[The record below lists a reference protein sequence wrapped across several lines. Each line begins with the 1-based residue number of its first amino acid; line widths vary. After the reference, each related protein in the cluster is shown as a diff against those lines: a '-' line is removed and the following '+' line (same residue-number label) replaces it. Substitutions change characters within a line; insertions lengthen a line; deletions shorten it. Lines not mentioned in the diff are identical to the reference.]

1 MMDIIE
7 EVIKAHNEEIEKL
20 RVSLGN
26 GSAEDY
32 SHYRQMVGS
41 ISSIGWSLHTIKQII
56 KKRTYA
62 DEEE

>member
-1 MMDIIE
+1 MDITE
-7 EVIKAHNEEIEKL
+7 EIIKTYNEEIEKL

-32 SHYRQMVGS
+32 AHYRQMVGS
-41 ISSIGWSLHTIKQII
+41 ISSIGWAIQTIKQTI

-62 DEEE
+62 DEE

>member
-1 MMDIIE
+1 MDVID
-7 EVIKAHNEEIEKL
+7 EVVKAHNEEIAKL
-20 RVSLGN
+20 RVALGN

-32 SHYRQMVGS
+32 AHYRQMVGA
-41 ISSIGWSLHTIKQII
+41 ISSIGWSLQTIKQII

>member
-1 MMDIIE
+1 MDILDEI
-7 EVIKAHNEEIEKL
+7 IKVYDEEIIKL
-20 RVSLGN
+20 KASLGN

-32 SHYRQMVGS
+32 AHYRQMVGS
-41 ISSIGWSLHTIKQII
+41 ISSIEWAIQTVKQTI